1 MFPFRAMLQED
12 DYPLSSAK
20 GRLCNNIDF
29 EYDGIEDK
37 KTYSTRPK
45 LLIFAFLSF
54 FFITL
59 GYFLVSSLQYSKKF
73 KIIKRRMGVLTLK
86 EHVGYLSLI
95 MITVVMDQIF
105 NLYMEHQTSLDNG
118 TWILEQGFILIVVNV
133 ISPMIVLT

>member
-59 GYFLVSSLQYSKKF
+59 GYFLVSSLRYSKKF
-73 KIIKRRMGVLTLK
+73 NKAWNSKMSILK
-86 EHVGYLSLI
+86 KCNQCLI
-95 MITVVMDQIF
+95 
-105 NLYMEHQTSLDNG
+105 
-118 TWILEQGFILIVVNV
+118 
-133 ISPMIVLT
+133 